1 MLSVCLL
8 LFASADLRVEVSSA
22 EIQIGEPV
30 VCIVALGGIEGS
42 TPTLSEEALEPSLAW
57 FVREAPSIRRDPGG
71 ELTLSWTVLALE
83 PEPGPLPVPV
93 LLQDG
98 EPLTLSGPQ
107 VVVAGALEEGEDAPR
122 PARGF
127 YIPGPEGQLA
137 STGAWLFALFGALAM
152 GLMAW
157 SLWRRR
163 APLEFVEP
171 SLFERLTSLEGPV
184 DGDDPLV
191 VDWHGELTRIL
202 RAAYSD
208 DQAGWSD
215 EEWIERAE
223 LSEAHRE
230 ELRGLFAA
238 CAAVKYGG
246 VRPTRFAVEE
256 TLARARALVSEVE
269 EVAA

>member
-8 LFASADLRVEVSSA
+8 LLASADHKVEVSSA
-22 EIQIGEPV
+22 SVQIGEPV
-30 VCIVALGGIEGS
+30 VCVVALGELGGS
-42 TPTLSEEALEPSLAW
+42 PPVLSEDALEPSLSW
-57 FVREAPSIRRDPGG
+57 FVREAPSIQRAPSGA
-71 ELTLSWTVLALE
+71 LTLSWTLSALE

-98 EPLTLSGPQ
+98 EPLTLTGPAL
-107 VVVAGALEEGEDAPR
+107 VVAAALLEAEDAPR

-127 YIPGPEGQLA
+127 YIPEPHGQLA
-137 STGAWLFALFGALAM
+137 STEAWLIALFGALAL
-152 GLMAW
+152 GLT
-157 SLWRRR
+157 LWLLRRRR
-163 APLEFVEP
+163 ASVEPLEP
-171 SLFERLTSLEGPV
+171 SLVERLASLEGPV
-184 DGDDPLV
+184 DGDDPQLV
-191 VDWHGELTRIL
+191 AWHGELTQIL

-215 EEWIERAE
+215 EEWVERAE
-223 LSEAHRE
+223 LSTTHRE

-238 CAAVKYGG
+238 CAAVKYAGA
-246 VRPTRFAVEE
+246 RPTRFAVEE